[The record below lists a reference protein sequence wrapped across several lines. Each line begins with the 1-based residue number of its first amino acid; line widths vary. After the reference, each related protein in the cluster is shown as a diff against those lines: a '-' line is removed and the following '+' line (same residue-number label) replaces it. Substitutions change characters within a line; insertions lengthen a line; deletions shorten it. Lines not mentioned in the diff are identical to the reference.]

1 MREQRAEIG
10 KAFME
15 GQHVGIGGL
24 GEVGADSVDD
34 GVGHLMRDDV
44 LRETGEN
51 ALTRKVATLTGL
63 ARCEETE
70 QDPVRL
76 GVVIGVGLLH
86 GMRIELENANIVLL
100 AKGVIVLL
108 RTETIG
114 PAPMD
119 VASQRRLEHLDGSG
133 SDRIDHLL
141 VEAGIRLRRIE
152 TVVRQQERVVEVDG
166 RIIALVGGVVVNDT
180 DLTAGWTWREL
191 LPRHMDGRKVASIS
205 ACTRIEGVDLQCP
218 ERRRRHFQ
226 PRVTLVF

>member
-10 KAFME
+10 KAFVE

-76 GVVIGVGLLH
+76 GAVIGIGLLH
-86 GMRIELENANIVLL
+86 GMGIELENANIALL
-100 AKGVIVLL
+100 AKGVVVLV
-108 RTETIG
+108 RIPKTIG
-114 PAPMD
+114 PTPMD
-119 VASQRRLEHLDGSG
+119 VASQRRL
-133 SDRIDHLL
+133 
-141 VEAGIRLRRIE
+141 
-152 TVVRQQERVVEVDG
+152 
-166 RIIALVGGVVVNDT
+166 
-180 DLTAGWTWREL
+180 
-191 LPRHMDGRKVASIS
+191 
-205 ACTRIEGVDLQCP
+205 
-218 ERRRRHFQ
+218 
-226 PRVTLVF
+226 